1 MFYWKNCVENRK
13 GGEIMIKTKQE
24 LALFLQEDKRANN
37 IKRNRPRFM
46 RDDEWRFLICL
57 RKAEYYSHNW
67 NLLLR
72 FFYYYKY
79 RRMEIK
85 YLTYIPLN
93 ICDYGLSI
101 AHLGSIR
108 INGNTKIG
116 KYCRIHEGV
125 TIGASDGNAIAAT
138 IGDCVFIGS
147 GARIIGE
154 ISIADN
160 SSIAAGAVVVKS
172 ITETG
177 TYGGVP
183 AKKISNNDSSK
194 NLAIKEGLIL

>member
-1 MFYWKNCVENRK
+1 
-13 GGEIMIKTKQE
+13 MITTKQE
-24 LALFLQEDKRANN
+24 LALFLQEDKKANN

-67 NLLLR
+67 NMLLR
-72 FFYYYKY
+72 CYYYYKY
-79 RRMEIK
+79 RKMEIK

-108 INGNTKIG
+108 INGNARIG
-116 KYCRIHEGV
+116 RYCRIHEGV
-125 TIGASDGNAIAAT
+125 TIGASDGNPIAAT

-147 GARIIGE
+147 GAKIIGE
-154 ISIADN
+154 ITIADK
-160 SSIAAGAVVVKS
+160 SSIAAGAVVVKN
-172 ITETG
+172 IVETG

-183 AKKISNNDSSK
+183 AKKISDNDSFK
-194 NLAIKEGLIL
+194 NLVIKEDQIL